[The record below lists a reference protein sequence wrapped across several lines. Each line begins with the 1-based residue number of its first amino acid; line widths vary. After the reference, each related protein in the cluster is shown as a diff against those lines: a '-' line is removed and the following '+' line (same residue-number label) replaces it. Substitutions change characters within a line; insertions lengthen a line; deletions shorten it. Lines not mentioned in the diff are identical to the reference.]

1 MDINKEILKLDWERE
16 PKGLYAPI
24 AYTLAAGGKR
34 VRPQLAMIGSQLFGG
49 KDEEVLP
56 AALAL
61 EVFHNF
67 TLLHDDVMDKAE
79 VRRGRPTVHIQ
90 WNENTAILS
99 GDQMMIEAY
108 TLLSQVPERALAR
121 VLQLFNKMATEICE
135 GQQYDVDFEQKS
147 DVTIEEYLM
156 MIRLKTSV
164 LLANALQI
172 GAYIAGASEEEQ
184 QAVYQFGI
192 NIGLAFQIQD
202 DILDVWGDP
211 KTFGKAV
218 GGDIACNKKTFVY
231 LEAMRRLGERAPQNA
246 SVFGDP
252 AKAMRR
258 EGERLLSTERDLI
271 FCQAEAGTYHLR
283 LEIHDEYNPINHS
296 FTIVVFDEEVA
307 YSPYISR
314 VFEYN
319 PAPGQ
324 FINTM
329 PEYEEG
335 DTYQTMLG
343 KVEDAIAGTNRSL
356 ISLGG
361 WGGYVT
367 FAFDHSVVN
376 TPNKSDFIVEGNA
389 FYASA
394 GNKNGSSEPGI
405 VMVSIDVNQNGL
417 PDDPFYEL
425 AGSEYT
431 NPATIHQY
439 ALTYHRTPAEHTP
452 QADKKNSLTDTT
464 YILWQNSQGE
474 QGYLHK
480 NTFHT
485 QDYFPL
491 WFTDSTLTFTG
502 TRLPDNAVDK
512 SGKGNMWV
520 QTAFDYGY
528 ADSHPND
535 SISRCSFDIAWAV
548 TAEGEPANLP
558 CADFVRVYTGVHQQC
573 GWIGEISTEISHAR
587 DLNIEK

>member
-1 MDINKEILKLDWERE
+1 MRGERLVFRGMDVNKEILKLDWERE

-49 KDEEVLP
+49 KDEDVLP

-231 LEAMRRLGERAPQNA
+231 LEAMRPRDDE
-246 SVFGDP
+246 
-252 AKAMRR
+252 AK
-258 EGERLLSTERDLI
+258 GERL
-271 FCQAEAGTYHLR
+271 EAKGER
-283 LEIHDEYNPINHS
+283 LEAKGERREAREELEDWYNQVLDDNKEKIARVKEI
-296 FTIVVFDEEVA
+296 FEQLGVREACEQVVRDYTQRALDILETLPQNEASEELRKLAEKLLVR
-307 YSPYISR
+307 R
-314 VFEYN
+314 V
-319 PAPGQ
+319 
-324 FINTM
+324 
-329 PEYEEG
+329 
-335 DTYQTMLG
+335 
-343 KVEDAIAGTNRSL
+343 
-356 ISLGG
+356 
-361 WGGYVT
+361 
-367 FAFDHSVVN
+367 
-376 TPNKSDFIVEGNA
+376 
-389 FYASA
+389 
-394 GNKNGSSEPGI
+394 
-405 VMVSIDVNQNGL
+405 
-417 PDDPFYEL
+417 
-425 AGSEYT
+425 
-431 NPATIHQY
+431 
-439 ALTYHRTPAEHTP
+439 
-452 QADKKNSLTDTT
+452 
-464 YILWQNSQGE
+464 
-474 QGYLHK
+474 
-480 NTFHT
+480 
-485 QDYFPL
+485 
-491 WFTDSTLTFTG
+491 
-502 TRLPDNAVDK
+502 
-512 SGKGNMWV
+512 
-520 QTAFDYGY
+520 
-528 ADSHPND
+528 
-535 SISRCSFDIAWAV
+535 
-548 TAEGEPANLP
+548 
-558 CADFVRVYTGVHQQC
+558 
-573 GWIGEISTEISHAR
+573 
-587 DLNIEK
+587 